1 MRGKPSFRIK
11 NIPSIGIGDD
21 IMTQEE
27 TFKITGMTCAACS
40 ARIERV
46 LQREAGIDQINVN
59 LVMENGT
66 VKYDPSQIS
75 IEEIYERVAKIGYE
89 AFPMETKD
97 ETAKRKSDELK
108 RQKGKFIISLILA
121 LPLLYTMFGHFS
133 FLGFIPVPE
142 LLMNGWFQFIL
153 ATPIQF
159 VLGWQF
165 YVGAYKSLKSK
176 SANMDVLVAMGTSAA
191 YFYSLYLML
200 THLGHSGHVPLYFET
215 SAVLITLILLGKYFE
230 MRAKGHASDAISK
243 LAALQV
249 KDAEVERDGKIE
261 MIAIDD
267 VRVGDIVWVRSGQQI
282 PLDGQVIEGS
292 TTVNEAMLTGE
303 SMPVEKNIGDTVIGS
318 TINQTNFIKL
328 QVTHVGEDL
337 VLNQIIKVVEEAQN
351 DKPQIQRLAD
361 KISNIFVPT
370 VVVLALLSFIVWFFV
385 VTPFQFT
392 AAFEIFIAVIVIA
405 CPCALGLATPTSIM
419 VGSGRAAESGILFKT
434 AEALE
439 QAQHVDTIVF
449 DKTGTITNGEPKVVH
464 VYHETEEVT
473 IGTYVKSLE
482 MQSEHPLSK
491 ALVDYYSDEAVH
503 TVSQYETHAGSGISG
518 VIDDN
523 RVRIGSIRFVTN
535 NDLTQEQ
542 QDRIHSLAEQGATV
556 VGMTINETLIAIIG
570 VRDEPKA
577 EAKTVIETLNK
588 NYDLVMLS
596 GDSEQTA
603 QAIGRELGFTRV
615 IAEVKPDEKSKVVTE
630 LQNEGKRVM
639 MVGDGINDAPALMK
653 SDIGVAMG
661 SGSDIALESADI
673 ALVRNHLDGIA
684 EALQLSRLTIKNI
697 KQNLFF
703 AFCYNLIGIPI
714 AAAGF
719 LAPWVAGT
727 AMAFSSVS
735 VVLNALRLKNVKK

>member
-1 MRGKPSFRIK
+1 
-11 NIPSIGIGDD
+11 
-21 IMTQEE
+21 MTQEE

-503 TVSQYETHAGSGISG
+503 TVSQYETHEGSGISG

-556 VGMTINETLIAIIG
+556 VGVTINETLVAIIG
-570 VRDEPKA
+570 VRDDPKA
-577 EAKTVIETLNK
+577 EAKAVIETLNK

-596 GDSEQTA
+596 GDSKQTA

-684 EALQLSRLTIKNI
+684 DALQLSRLTIKNI

>member
-1 MRGKPSFRIK
+1 
-11 NIPSIGIGDD
+11 
-21 IMTQEE
+21 MTQEE

-503 TVSQYETHAGSGISG
+503 TVSQYETHEGSGISG

-556 VGMTINETLIAIIG
+556 VGMTINETLVAIIG
-570 VRDEPKA
+570 VRDDPKA
-577 EAKTVIETLNK
+577 EAKAVIETLNK

-684 EALQLSRLTIKNI
+684 DALQLSRLTIKNI

>member
-1 MRGKPSFRIK
+1 
-11 NIPSIGIGDD
+11 
-21 IMTQEE
+21 MTQEE

-75 IEEIYERVAKIGYE
+75 IEDIYERVAKIGYE

-464 VYHETEEVT
+464 VYHETEEST
-473 IGTYVKSLE
+473 IGAYVKSLE

-556 VGMTINETLIAIIG
+556 VGMTINETLVAIIG
-570 VRDEPKA
+570 VRDDPKA
-577 EAKTVIETLNK
+577 EAKAVIETLNK

-596 GDSEQTA
+596 GDSKQTA

-684 EALQLSRLTIKNI
+684 DALQLSRLTIKNI

>member
-1 MRGKPSFRIK
+1 
-11 NIPSIGIGDD
+11 
-21 IMTQEE
+21 MTQEE

-142 LLMNGWFQFIL
+142 LLMNSWFQFIL

-464 VYHETEEVT
+464 VYHETEEPT
-473 IGTYVKSLE
+473 IGAYVKSLE

-556 VGMTINETLIAIIG
+556 VGMTINETLVAIIG
-570 VRDEPKA
+570 VRDDPKA
-577 EAKTVIETLNK
+577 EAKAVIETLNK

-596 GDSEQTA
+596 GDSKQTA

-684 EALQLSRLTIKNI
+684 DALQLSRLTIKNI

>member
-1 MRGKPSFRIK
+1 
-11 NIPSIGIGDD
+11 
-21 IMTQEE
+21 MTQEE

-464 VYHETEEVT
+464 VYHETEEPT

-542 QDRIHSLAEQGATV
+542 QDRIHSVAEQGATV
-556 VGMTINETLIAIIG
+556 VGMTINETLVAIIG
-570 VRDEPKA
+570 VRDDPKA
-577 EAKTVIETLNK
+577 EAKAVIETLNK

-596 GDSEQTA
+596 GDSKQTA

-684 EALQLSRLTIKNI
+684 DALQLSRLTIKNI

>member
-1 MRGKPSFRIK
+1 
-11 NIPSIGIGDD
+11 
-21 IMTQEE
+21 MTQEE

-464 VYHETEEVT
+464 VYHETEEPT
-473 IGTYVKSLE
+473 IGAYVKSLE

-542 QDRIHSLAEQGATV
+542 QDRIHSVAEQGATV
-556 VGMTINETLIAIIG
+556 VGMTINETLVAIIG
-570 VRDEPKA
+570 VRDDPKA
-577 EAKTVIETLNK
+577 EAKAVIETLNK

-596 GDSEQTA
+596 GDSKQTA

-684 EALQLSRLTIKNI
+684 DALQLSRLTIKNI

-719 LAPWVAGT
+719 
-727 AMAFSSVS
+727 FSTLGCRYSDGI
-735 VVLNALRLKNVKK
+735 

>member
-1 MRGKPSFRIK
+1 
-11 NIPSIGIGDD
+11 
-21 IMTQEE
+21 MTQEE
-27 TFKITGMTCAACS
+27 TFKIAGMTCAACS

-66 VKYDPSQIS
+66 VKYDPSQIT

-108 RQKGKFIISLILA
+108 RQKAKFIISLILA

-133 FLGFIPVPE
+133 FLSFVPVPD

-249 KDAEVERDGKIE
+249 KDAEVEREGKTE

-464 VYHETEEVT
+464 VYLETEEAM
-473 IGTYVKSLE
+473 IGAYVKSLE

-491 ALVDYYSDEAVH
+491 ALVDYYNDEVVRP
-503 TVSQYETHAGSGISG
+503 VSQYETHAGSGISG

-523 RVRIGSIRFVTN
+523 RVRIGSMRFVTN
-535 NDLTQEQ
+535 NDLTQDQ
-542 QDRIHSLAEQGATV
+542 QDSMHSLAEQGATV
-556 VGMTINETLIAIIG
+556 VGMTINETLVAIIG

-577 EAKTVIETLNK
+577 EAKAVIETLNK

-615 IAEVKPDEKSKVVTE
+615 IAEVKPDEKSKVVSA
-630 LQNEGKRVM
+630 LQNEGQRVM

-673 ALVRNHLDGIA
+673 ALVRNHLGGIA

>member
-1 MRGKPSFRIK
+1 
-11 NIPSIGIGDD
+11 
-21 IMTQEE
+21 MTQEE

-464 VYHETEEVT
+464 VYHETEEST
-473 IGTYVKSLE
+473 IGAYVKSLE

-577 EAKTVIETLNK
+577 EAKAVIETLNN

-596 GDSEQTA
+596 GDSKQTA

-684 EALQLSRLTIKNI
+684 DALQLSRLTIKNI

>member
-1 MRGKPSFRIK
+1 
-11 NIPSIGIGDD
+11 
-21 IMTQEE
+21 MTQEE

-464 VYHETEEVT
+464 VYHETEEPT
-473 IGTYVKSLE
+473 IGAYVKSLE

-535 NDLTQEQ
+535 NYLTQEQ

-577 EAKTVIETLNK
+577 EAKAVIETLNK

>member
-1 MRGKPSFRIK
+1 
-11 NIPSIGIGDD
+11 
-21 IMTQEE
+21 MTQEE

-191 YFYSLYLML
+191 YFYSFYLML

-464 VYHETEEVT
+464 VYHETEEPT
-473 IGTYVKSLE
+473 IGAYVKSLE

-577 EAKTVIETLNK
+577 EAKAVIETLNK

>member
-1 MRGKPSFRIK
+1 
-11 NIPSIGIGDD
+11 
-21 IMTQEE
+21 MTQEE

-464 VYHETEEVT
+464 VYHETEEPT
-473 IGTYVKSLE
+473 IGAYVKSLE

-556 VGMTINETLIAIIG
+556 VGMIINETLIAIIG

-577 EAKTVIETLNK
+577 EAKAVIETLNK

>member
-1 MRGKPSFRIK
+1 
-11 NIPSIGIGDD
+11 
-21 IMTQEE
+21 MTQEE

-46 LQREAGIDQINVN
+46 LQRETGIDQINVN

-464 VYHETEEVT
+464 VYHETEEPT
-473 IGTYVKSLE
+473 IGAYVKSLE

-556 VGMTINETLIAIIG
+556 VGMTINETLVAIIG

-577 EAKTVIETLNK
+577 EAKAVIETLNK

>member
-1 MRGKPSFRIK
+1 
-11 NIPSIGIGDD
+11 
-21 IMTQEE
+21 MTQEE

-267 VRVGDIVWVRSGQQI
+267 VCVGDIVWVRSGQQI

-464 VYHETEEVT
+464 VYHETEEST
-473 IGTYVKSLE
+473 IGAYVKSLE

-577 EAKTVIETLNK
+577 EAKAVIETLNK

-684 EALQLSRLTIKNI
+684 DALQLSRLTIKNI

>member
-1 MRGKPSFRIK
+1 
-11 NIPSIGIGDD
+11 
-21 IMTQEE
+21 MTQEE

-200 THLGHSGHVPLYFET
+200 TRLGHSGHVPLYFET

-464 VYHETEEVT
+464 VYHETEEPT
-473 IGTYVKSLE
+473 IGAYVKSLE

-556 VGMTINETLIAIIG
+556 VGMTINETLVAIIG
-570 VRDEPKA
+570 VRDDPKA
-577 EAKTVIETLNK
+577 EAKAVIETLNK

-684 EALQLSRLTIKNI
+684 DALQLSRLTIKNI

>member
-1 MRGKPSFRIK
+1 
-11 NIPSIGIGDD
+11 
-21 IMTQEE
+21 MTQEE

-261 MIAIDD
+261 RIAIDD

-464 VYHETEEVT
+464 VYHETEEST
-473 IGTYVKSLE
+473 IGAYVKSLE

-556 VGMTINETLIAIIG
+556 VGMTINETLVAIIG
-570 VRDEPKA
+570 VRDDPKA
-577 EAKTVIETLNK
+577 EAKAVIETLNK

-596 GDSEQTA
+596 GDSKQTA

-684 EALQLSRLTIKNI
+684 DALQLSRLTIKNI

>member
-1 MRGKPSFRIK
+1 
-11 NIPSIGIGDD
+11 
-21 IMTQEE
+21 MTQEE

-46 LQREAGIDQINVN
+46 LQRETGIDQINVN

-464 VYHETEEVT
+464 VYHETEEST
-473 IGTYVKSLE
+473 IGAYVKSLE

-577 EAKTVIETLNK
+577 EAKAVIETLNK

>member
-1 MRGKPSFRIK
+1 
-11 NIPSIGIGDD
+11 
-21 IMTQEE
+21 MTQEE

-464 VYHETEEVT
+464 VYHETEEPT
-473 IGTYVKSLE
+473 IGAYVKSLE

-556 VGMTINETLIAIIG
+556 VGMTINETLVAIIG
-570 VRDEPKA
+570 VRDDPKA
-577 EAKTVIETLNK
+577 EAKAVIETLNK

-684 EALQLSRLTIKNI
+684 DALQLSRLTIKNI

>member
-1 MRGKPSFRIK
+1 
-11 NIPSIGIGDD
+11 
-21 IMTQEE
+21 MTQEE

-328 QVTHVGEDL
+328 QVTHIGEDL

-464 VYHETEEVT
+464 VYHETEEPT
-473 IGTYVKSLE
+473 IGAYVKSLE

-556 VGMTINETLIAIIG
+556 VGMTINETLVAIIG
-570 VRDEPKA
+570 VRDDPKA
-577 EAKTVIETLNK
+577 EAKAVIETLNK

-596 GDSEQTA
+596 GDSKQTA

-684 EALQLSRLTIKNI
+684 DALQLSRLTIKNI

>member
-1 MRGKPSFRIK
+1 
-11 NIPSIGIGDD
+11 
-21 IMTQEE
+21 MTQEE

-464 VYHETEEVT
+464 VYHETEEPT
-473 IGTYVKSLE
+473 IGAYVKSLE

-556 VGMTINETLIAIIG
+556 VGMTINETLVAIIG
-570 VRDEPKA
+570 VRDDPKA
-577 EAKTVIETLNK
+577 EAKAVIETLNK

-596 GDSEQTA
+596 GDSKQTA

-684 EALQLSRLTIKNI
+684 DALQLSRLTIKNI

-703 AFCYNLIGIPI
+703 AFCYN
-714 AAAGF
+714 
-719 LAPWVAGT
+719 
-727 AMAFSSVS
+727 
-735 VVLNALRLKNVKK
+735 

>member
-1 MRGKPSFRIK
+1 
-11 NIPSIGIGDD
+11 
-21 IMTQEE
+21 MTQEE

-556 VGMTINETLIAIIG
+556 VGMTINETLVAIIG
-570 VRDEPKA
+570 VRDDPKA

-596 GDSEQTA
+596 GDSKQTA

-684 EALQLSRLTIKNI
+684 DALQLSRLTIKNI

>member
-1 MRGKPSFRIK
+1 
-11 NIPSIGIGDD
+11 
-21 IMTQEE
+21 MTQEE

-556 VGMTINETLIAIIG
+556 VGMTINETLVAIIG
-570 VRDEPKA
+570 VRDDPKA
-577 EAKTVIETLNK
+577 EAKAVIETLNK

-596 GDSEQTA
+596 GDSKQTA

-615 IAEVKPDEKSKVVTE
+615 IAEVKPDEKSKIVTE

>member
-1 MRGKPSFRIK
+1 
-11 NIPSIGIGDD
+11 
-21 IMTQEE
+21 MTQEE

-46 LQREAGIDQINVN
+46 LQREAGIDQIKVN

-464 VYHETEEVT
+464 VYHETEEPT
-473 IGTYVKSLE
+473 IGAYVKSLE

-556 VGMTINETLIAIIG
+556 VGMTINETLVAIIG
-570 VRDEPKA
+570 VRDDPKA
-577 EAKTVIETLNK
+577 EAKAVIETLNK

-684 EALQLSRLTIKNI
+684 DALQLSRLTIKNI

>member
-1 MRGKPSFRIK
+1 
-11 NIPSIGIGDD
+11 
-21 IMTQEE
+21 MTQEE

-464 VYHETEEVT
+464 VYHETEEST
-473 IGTYVKSLE
+473 IGAYVKSLE

-556 VGMTINETLIAIIG
+556 VGMTINETLVAIIG
-570 VRDEPKA
+570 VRDDPKA
-577 EAKTVIETLNK
+577 EAKAVIETLNK

-596 GDSEQTA
+596 GDSKQTA

-615 IAEVKPDEKSKVVTE
+615 IAEVKPDEKSKVVAE

-684 EALQLSRLTIKNI
+684 DALQLSRLTIKNI

>member
-1 MRGKPSFRIK
+1 
-11 NIPSIGIGDD
+11 
-21 IMTQEE
+21 MTQEE

-556 VGMTINETLIAIIG
+556 VGMTINETLVAIIG
-570 VRDEPKA
+570 VRDDPKA
-577 EAKTVIETLNK
+577 EAKAVIETLNK

-596 GDSEQTA
+596 GDSKQTA

>member
-1 MRGKPSFRIK
+1 
-11 NIPSIGIGDD
+11 
-21 IMTQEE
+21 MTQEE

-464 VYHETEEVT
+464 MYHETEEST
-473 IGTYVKSLE
+473 IGAYVKSLE

-577 EAKTVIETLNK
+577 EAKAVIETLNK

-653 SDIGVAMG
+653 SDIGVAMD

>member
-1 MRGKPSFRIK
+1 
-11 NIPSIGIGDD
+11 
-21 IMTQEE
+21 MTQEE

-464 VYHETEEVT
+464 VYHETEEPT
-473 IGTYVKSLE
+473 IGAYVKSLE

-535 NDLTQEQ
+535 NYLTQEQ

-556 VGMTINETLIAIIG
+556 VGMTINETLVAIIG
-570 VRDEPKA
+570 VRDDPKA
-577 EAKTVIETLNK
+577 EAKAVIETLNK

-596 GDSEQTA
+596 GDSKQTA

-684 EALQLSRLTIKNI
+684 DALQLSRLTIKNI

-714 AAAGF
+714 AASGF

>member
-1 MRGKPSFRIK
+1 
-11 NIPSIGIGDD
+11 
-21 IMTQEE
+21 MTQEE

-40 ARIERV
+40 ARIERA

-464 VYHETEEVT
+464 VYHETEEPT
-473 IGTYVKSLE
+473 IGAYVKSLE

-577 EAKTVIETLNK
+577 EAKAVIETLNK

-684 EALQLSRLTIKNI
+684 EALQLSRLTIKN
-697 KQNLFF
+697 
-703 AFCYNLIGIPI
+703 
-714 AAAGF
+714 
-719 LAPWVAGT
+719 
-727 AMAFSSVS
+727 
-735 VVLNALRLKNVKK
+735 

>member
-1 MRGKPSFRIK
+1 
-11 NIPSIGIGDD
+11 
-21 IMTQEE
+21 MTQEE
-27 TFKITGMTCAACS
+27 TFKIAGMTCAACS

-66 VKYDPSQIS
+66 VKYDPSQIT

-108 RQKGKFIISLILA
+108 RQKAKFIISLILA

-133 FLGFIPVPE
+133 FLSFIPVPD

-249 KDAEVERDGKIE
+249 KDAEVEREGKTE

-267 VRVGDIVWVRSGQQI
+267 VRIGDIVWVRSGQQI

-464 VYHETEEVT
+464 VYLETEEAM
-473 IGTYVKSLE
+473 IGAYVKSLE

-491 ALVDYYSDEAVH
+491 ALVDYYNDEAVRP
-503 TVSQYETHAGSGISG
+503 VSQYETHAGSGISG

-523 RVRIGSIRFVTN
+523 RVRIGSMRFVTN
-535 NDLTQEQ
+535 NDLTQDQ
-542 QDRIHSLAEQGATV
+542 QDSMHSLAEQGATV
-556 VGMTINETLIAIIG
+556 VGMTINETLVAIIG

-577 EAKTVIETLNK
+577 EAKAVIETLNK

-615 IAEVKPDEKSKVVTE
+615 IAEVKPDEKSKVVSA
-630 LQNEGKRVM
+630 LQNEGQRVM

-673 ALVRNHLDGIA
+673 ALVRNHLGGIA

>member
-1 MRGKPSFRIK
+1 
-11 NIPSIGIGDD
+11 
-21 IMTQEE
+21 MTQEE

-464 VYHETEEVT
+464 VYHETEEPT
-473 IGTYVKSLE
+473 IGAYVKSLE

-577 EAKTVIETLNK
+577 EAKAVIETLNK

-735 VVLNALRLKNVKK
+735 VVLNALRLKSVKK

>member
-1 MRGKPSFRIK
+1 
-11 NIPSIGIGDD
+11 
-21 IMTQEE
+21 MTQEE

-361 KISNIFVPT
+361 KSSNIFVPT

-556 VGMTINETLIAIIG
+556 VGMTINETLVAIIG
-570 VRDEPKA
+570 VRDDPKA
-577 EAKTVIETLNK
+577 EAKAVIETLNK

-596 GDSEQTA
+596 GDSKQTA

-684 EALQLSRLTIKNI
+684 DALQLSRLTIKNI

>member
-1 MRGKPSFRIK
+1 
-11 NIPSIGIGDD
+11 
-21 IMTQEE
+21 MTQEE

-503 TVSQYETHAGSGISG
+503 TVSQYETHEGSGISG

-556 VGMTINETLIAIIG
+556 VGMTINETLVAIIG
-570 VRDEPKA
+570 VRDDPKA
-577 EAKTVIETLNK
+577 EAKAVIEMLNK

-596 GDSEQTA
+596 GDSKQTA

-684 EALQLSRLTIKNI
+684 DALQLSRLTIKNI

>member
-1 MRGKPSFRIK
+1 
-11 NIPSIGIGDD
+11 
-21 IMTQEE
+21 MTQEE

-303 SMPVEKNIGDTVIGS
+303 SMPVEKNIGDTVTGS

-464 VYHETEEVT
+464 VYHETEEPT
-473 IGTYVKSLE
+473 IGAYVKSLE

-684 EALQLSRLTIKNI
+684 DALQLSRLTIKNI

>member
-1 MRGKPSFRIK
+1 
-11 NIPSIGIGDD
+11 
-21 IMTQEE
+21 MTQEE

-230 MRAKGHASDAISK
+230 MRAKGHASDAVSK

-464 VYHETEEVT
+464 VYHETEEPT
-473 IGTYVKSLE
+473 IGAYVKSLE

-577 EAKTVIETLNK
+577 EAKAVIETLNK